1 MNTSK
6 PGPKPKGGAERGP
19 TWKDWTD
26 DDLLF
31 WIERLCARLSEAMIE
46 ARRRNIP
53 LYPPHSSTNTPK
65 QK

>member
-1 MNTSK
+1 MTAPK
-6 PGPKPKGGAERGP
+6 PGPKARGGAERGP

-31 WIERLCARLSEAMIE
+31 WIERLSARLSEAMIE

-53 LYPPHSSTNTPK
+53 RYPPYES
-65 QK
+65 